1 LGLREDQP
9 PATTVALTYTSWS
22 YHQVDEVFSMTKTT
36 ETSTPD
42 SKTAD
47 LNKLAQNFSKII
59 EQSQR
64 VLQEYL
70 KRQERNDQIPLLDPA
85 IIGKSFQELF
95 EKLLK
100 DPDKL
105 IQAQV
110 EFWKNALDLWQA
122 ASKRMLGRETQP
134 VITPSPGDKRFKD
147 EQWAEN
153 AVFDFIKQSY
163 LLAAESLQKLVRN
176 VEGLDDKTARKVQ
189 FYTRQFVDAMA
200 PTNFVHTNPT
210 VLKATLDS
218 GGDNLVK
225 GLQNMLEDLERGR
238 GQLQIKMTDLK
249 AFKPGENIAVTPGKV
264 IFQNE
269 LLQLIQ
275 YDPSTPTVHQRP
287 FLFVSPWI
295 NKFYIMDM
303 RPKNSMVKWMVDQGF
318 TVFMTSWVNP
328 DERLAHKK
336 FEDYMLS
343 IVEAMDAIEQATGE
357 REINTAGYCL
367 GGTILLST
375 LAYLAAKKDKRVK
388 SAICFA
394 CMTDFSEPGELE
406 VFIDEE
412 LIALLEKQMGERGY
426 LDGSQMA
433 GVFSMLRAN
442 DLIWYFVVNN
452 YLMGNDPYPFD
463 LLYWN
468 SDSTRMPRDMHSFY
482 VRNMYQKNLLREPGG
497 ITLADVPIDLRKIK
511 TPVCFLSAYED
522 HIAPWTSTYA
532 GTQLV
537 GGPVKFVLS
546 GSGHIA
552 GVINPASSDKYG
564 FWLNP
569 NTPPNPDDWF
579 KDAVQQEGSW
589 WPDWLAWL
597 QPNAGPHVPA
607 RTPGDGKLKPIEDA
621 PGSYVKMRYDDR

>member
-1 LGLREDQP
+1 
-9 PATTVALTYTSWS
+9 V
-22 YHQVDEVFSMTKTT
+22 
-36 ETSTPD
+36 
-42 SKTAD
+42 
-47 LNKLAQNFSKII
+47 
-59 EQSQR
+59 
-64 VLQEYL
+64 
-70 KRQERNDQIPLLDPA
+70 
-85 IIGKSFQELF
+85 
-95 EKLLK
+95 
-100 DPDKL
+100 
-105 IQAQV
+105 
-110 EFWKNALDLWQA
+110 
-122 ASKRMLGRETQP
+122 
-134 VITPSPGDKRFKD
+134 
-147 EQWAEN
+147 
-153 AVFDFIKQSY
+153 VFDFIKQSY
-163 LLAAESLQKLVRN
+163 LLAADNLQGLVQS

-200 PTNFVHTNPT
+200 PTNFVLTNPT
-210 VLKATLDS
+210 VLQTTLDS

-225 GLQNMLEDLERGR
+225 GLQNMLADLERGR
-238 GQLQIKMTDLK
+238 GQLQITMTDLN

-264 IFQNE
+264 IYQSE

-275 YDPSTPTVHQRP
+275 YNPSTPTVCQRP

-328 DERLAHKK
+328 DEQLAHKT
-336 FEDYMLS
+336 FDDYMLS
-343 IVEAMDAIEQATGE
+343 CVEAMDAIEQATGE
-357 REINTAGYCL
+357 REINAAGYCL
-367 GGTILLST
+367 GGTLLLST
-375 LAYLAAKKDKRVK
+375 LAYLAAKQDQRVK

-412 LIALLEKQMGERGY
+412 LITLLEKQMGERGY

-497 ITLADVPIDLRKIK
+497 ITLAGVPIDLRKIK

-522 HIAPWTSTYA
+522 HIAPWKSTYA

-564 FWLNP
+564 YWLNP
-569 NTPPNPDDWF
+569 NNPPNPDDWF
-579 KDAVQQEGSW
+579 QDAIKQEGSW
-589 WPDWLAWL
+589 WPNWLEWL
-597 QPNAGPHVPA
+597 QPNAGPQVPA
-607 RTPGDGKLKPIEDA
+607 RTPGDGKLKPVEDA
-621 PGSYVKMRYDDR
+621 PGSYVKMRYDK

>member
-1 LGLREDQP
+1 MTQP
-9 PATTVALTYTSWS
+9 TPAPDAQTT
-22 YHQVDEVFSMTKTT
+22 
-36 ETSTPD
+36 
-42 SKTAD
+42 D

-70 KRQERNDQIPLLDPA
+70 KRQERNDQIPLIDPT
-85 IIGKSFQELF
+85 IIGKSFQEFFDQLLKNP
-95 EKLLK
+95 EKL
-100 DPDKL
+100 
-105 IQAQV
+105 IEAQV
-110 EFWKNALDLWQA
+110 NFWKNTLDLWQS
-122 ASKRMLGRETQP
+122 ASKRMLGHKVQP
-134 VITPSPGDKRFKD
+134 IITPPPGDKRFAD
-147 EQWAEN
+147 AQWAEN

-163 LLAAESLQKLVRN
+163 LLAADSVQGLARK
-176 VEGLDDKTARKVQ
+176 VEGLDDKTARRVQ

-218 GGDNLVK
+218 SGDNLVK
-225 GLQNMLEDLERGR
+225 GLQNLLGDLERGR

-275 YDPSTPTVHQRP
+275 YDPSTPTVYQRP

-295 NKFYIMDM
+295 NKYYIMDM

-318 TVFMTSWVNP
+318 TVFMTSWINP

-343 IVEAMDAIEQATGE
+343 IVAGMDAIEQATGE
-357 REINTAGYCL
+357 REINAAGYCL
-367 GGTILLST
+367 GGTILLIT
-375 LAYLAAKKDKRVK
+375 MAYLAAQKDQRVQ

-412 LIALLEKQMGERGY
+412 LITLLEKQMGERGY

-452 YLMGNDPYPFD
+452 YLLGKDPYPFD

-482 VRNMYQKNLLREPGG
+482 VRNMYQKNLLRESGG
-497 ITLADVPIDLRKIK
+497 ITLAGVPIDLGKIK
-511 TPVCFLSAYED
+511 APICFLSAYED
-522 HIAPWTSTYA
+522 HIAPWKSTYA

-564 FWLNP
+564 FWLNSKV
-569 NTPPNPDDWF
+569 PPNPDDWF

-589 WPDWLAWL
+589 WPDWLTWL
-597 QPNAGPHVPA
+597 QPYAGPQVPA
-607 RTPGDGKLKPIEDA
+607 RIPGDGQLEPIEDA
-621 PGSYVKMRYDDR
+621 PGSYVKMRYDQ

>member
-1 LGLREDQP
+1 MTQP
-9 PATTVALTYTSWS
+9 TPAPDAQTT
-22 YHQVDEVFSMTKTT
+22 
-36 ETSTPD
+36 
-42 SKTAD
+42 D

-70 KRQERNDQIPLLDPA
+70 KRQERNDQIPLIDPT
-85 IIGKSFQELF
+85 IIGKSFQEFFDQLLKNP
-95 EKLLK
+95 EKL
-100 DPDKL
+100 
-105 IQAQV
+105 IEAQV
-110 EFWKNALDLWQA
+110 NFWKNTLDLWQS
-122 ASKRMLGRETQP
+122 ASKRMLGHKVQP
-134 VITPSPGDKRFKD
+134 IITPPPGDKRFAD
-147 EQWAEN
+147 AQWAEN

-163 LLAAESLQKLVRN
+163 LLAADSVQGLARK
-176 VEGLDDKTARKVQ
+176 VEGLDDKTARRVQ

-218 GGDNLVK
+218 SGDNLVK
-225 GLQNMLEDLERGR
+225 GLQNLLGDLERGR

-275 YDPSTPTVHQRP
+275 YDPSTPTVYQRP

-295 NKFYIMDM
+295 NKYYIMDM

-318 TVFMTSWVNP
+318 TVFMTSWINP

-343 IVEAMDAIEQATGE
+343 IVAGMDAIEQATGE
-357 REINTAGYCL
+357 REINAAGYCL
-367 GGTILLST
+367 GGTILLIT
-375 LAYLAAKKDKRVK
+375 MAYLAAQKDQRVQ

-412 LIALLEKQMGERGY
+412 LITLLEKQMGERGY

-452 YLMGNDPYPFD
+452 YLLGKDPYPFD

-482 VRNMYQKNLLREPGG
+482 VRNMYQKNLLRESGG
-497 ITLADVPIDLRKIK
+497 ITLAGVPIDLGKIK
-511 TPVCFLSAYED
+511 APICFLSAYED
-522 HIAPWTSTYA
+522 HIAPWKSTYA

-564 FWLNP
+564 FWLNSKV
-569 NTPPNPDDWF
+569 PPNPDDWF

-589 WPDWLAWL
+589 WPDWLTWL
-597 QPNAGPHVPA
+597 QPYAGPQVPA
-607 RTPGDGKLKPIEDA
+607 RIPGDGQLEPIEDA
-621 PGSYVKMRYDDR
+621 PGSYVKMRYD

>member
-1 LGLREDQP
+1 MTQP
-9 PATTVALTYTSWS
+9 TPAPDAQTT
-22 YHQVDEVFSMTKTT
+22 DF
-36 ETSTPD
+36 
-42 SKTAD
+42 
-47 LNKLAQNFSKII
+47 NKLAQNFSKII

-70 KRQERNDQIPLLDPA
+70 KRQERNDQIPLIDPT
-85 IIGKSFQELF
+85 IIGKSFQEFFNQLLKNP
-95 EKLLK
+95 EKL
-100 DPDKL
+100 
-105 IQAQV
+105 IETEV
-110 EFWKNALDLWQA
+110 NFWKNTLDLWQS
-122 ASKRMLGRETQP
+122 ASKRMLGHKVQP
-134 VITPSPGDKRFKD
+134 IITPPPGDKRFAD
-147 EQWAEN
+147 AQWAEN

-163 LLAAESLQKLVRN
+163 LLAADSVQGLARK
-176 VEGLDDKTARKVQ
+176 VEGLDDKTARRVQ

-218 GGDNLVK
+218 SGDNLVK
-225 GLQNMLEDLERGR
+225 GLQNLLGDLERGR

-275 YDPSTPTVHQRP
+275 YDPSTPTVYQRP

-295 NKFYIMDM
+295 NKYYIMDM

-318 TVFMTSWVNP
+318 TVFMTSWINP

-343 IVEAMDAIEQATGE
+343 IVAGMDAIEQATGE
-357 REINTAGYCL
+357 REINAAGYCL
-367 GGTILLST
+367 GGTILLIT
-375 LAYLAAKKDKRVK
+375 MAYLAAQKDQRVQ

-412 LIALLEKQMGERGY
+412 LITLLEKQMGERGY

-452 YLMGNDPYPFD
+452 YLLGKDPYPFD

-482 VRNMYQKNLLREPGG
+482 VRNMYQKNLLRESGG
-497 ITLADVPIDLRKIK
+497 ITLAGVPIDLGKIK
-511 TPVCFLSAYED
+511 APICFLSAYED
-522 HIAPWTSTYA
+522 HIAPWKSTYA

-564 FWLNP
+564 FWLNSKV
-569 NTPPNPDDWF
+569 PPNPDDWF

-589 WPDWLAWL
+589 WPDWLTWL
-597 QPNAGPHVPA
+597 QPYAGPQVPA
-607 RTPGDGKLKPIEDA
+607 RIPGDGQLEPIEEA
-621 PGSYVKMRYDDR
+621 PGSYVKMRYD

>member
-1 LGLREDQP
+1 MTQP
-9 PATTVALTYTSWS
+9 TPAPDAQTT
-22 YHQVDEVFSMTKTT
+22 
-36 ETSTPD
+36 
-42 SKTAD
+42 D

-70 KRQERNDQIPLLDPA
+70 KRQERNDQIPLIDPT
-85 IIGKSFQELF
+85 IIGKSFQEFFDQLLKNP
-95 EKLLK
+95 EKL
-100 DPDKL
+100 
-105 IQAQV
+105 IEAQV
-110 EFWKNALDLWQA
+110 NFWKNTLDLWQS
-122 ASKRMLGRETQP
+122 ASKRMLGHKVQP
-134 VITPSPGDKRFKD
+134 IITPPPGDKRFAD
-147 EQWAEN
+147 AQWAEN

-163 LLAAESLQKLVRN
+163 LLAADSVQGLARK
-176 VEGLDDKTARKVQ
+176 VEGLDDKTARRVQ

-218 GGDNLVK
+218 SGDNLVK
-225 GLQNMLEDLERGR
+225 GLQNLLGDLERGR

-275 YDPSTPTVHQRP
+275 YDPSTPTVYQRP

-295 NKFYIMDM
+295 NKYYIMDM

-318 TVFMTSWVNP
+318 TVFMTSWINP

-343 IVEAMDAIEQATGE
+343 IVAGMDAIEQATGE
-357 REINTAGYCL
+357 REINAAGYCL
-367 GGTILLST
+367 GGTILLIT
-375 LAYLAAKKDKRVK
+375 MAYLAAQKDQRVQ

-412 LIALLEKQMGERGY
+412 LITLLEKQMGERGY

-452 YLMGNDPYPFD
+452 YLLGKDPYPFD

-497 ITLADVPIDLRKIK
+497 ITLAGVPIDLGKIK
-511 TPVCFLSAYED
+511 APICFLSAYED
-522 HIAPWTSTYA
+522 HIAPWKSTYA

-564 FWLNP
+564 FWLNSKV
-569 NTPPNPDDWF
+569 PPNPDDWF

-589 WPDWLAWL
+589 WPDWLIWL
-597 QPNAGPHVPA
+597 QPYAGPQVPA
-607 RTPGDGKLKPIEDA
+607 RIPGDGQLEPIEDA
-621 PGSYVKMRYDDR
+621 PGSYVKMRYDQ

>member
-1 LGLREDQP
+1 
-9 PATTVALTYTSWS
+9 
-22 YHQVDEVFSMTKTT
+22 MT
-36 ETSTPD
+36 ETAKAPTPD
-42 SKTAD
+42 AKAAAD

-70 KRQERNDQIPLLDPA
+70 KRHEQGDQLPLIDPA
-85 IIGKSFQELF
+85 IIGKSFQEF
-95 EKLLK
+95 FDKLLK
-100 DPDKL
+100 NPEKL
-105 IQAQV
+105 IEAQIG
-110 EFWKNALDLWQA
+110 FWKNYLDLWQS
-122 ASKRMLGRETQP
+122 ASQRMLGHETQP
-134 VITPSPGDKRFKD
+134 VIKPPPGDKRFAD

-163 LLAAESLQKLVRN
+163 LLAADSVQGLVRK
-176 VEGLDDKTARKVQ
+176 VEGMDDKTARKVQ

-218 GGDNLVK
+218 SGDNLVR
-225 GLQNMLEDLERGR
+225 GLQNLLEDLERGR

-249 AFKPGENIAVTPGKV
+249 AFTPGENIAVTPGKV
-264 IFQNE
+264 VFQNE
-269 LLQLIQ
+269 LMQLVQ
-275 YDPSTPTVHQRP
+275 YNPSTPTVYQKP

-318 TVFMTSWVNP
+318 TVFMTSWINP
-328 DERLAHKK
+328 DEQLAHKK

-343 IVEAMDAIEQATGE
+343 IVEGMDAIEQATGE
-357 REINTAGYCL
+357 REINAAGYCL
-367 GGTILLST
+367 GGTILLTT
-375 LAYLAAKKDKRVK
+375 LAYLAAKKDKRVQ

-412 LIALLEKQMGERGY
+412 LITLLEKQMGERGY

-452 YLMGNDPYPFD
+452 YLLGKDPYPFD

-497 ITLADVPIDLRKIK
+497 ITLAGVPIDLRKIK

-522 HIAPWTSTYA
+522 HIAPWKSTYA

-569 NTPPNPDDWF
+569 KTPPNPDDWF
-579 KDAVQQEGSW
+579 KEAVKQDGSW

-597 QPNAGPHVPA
+597 TPHAGPQVPA

-621 PGSYVKMRYDDR
+621 PGSYVKMRYDQ

>member
-1 LGLREDQP
+1 MTQP
-9 PATTVALTYTSWS
+9 TPAPDAQTT
-22 YHQVDEVFSMTKTT
+22 
-36 ETSTPD
+36 
-42 SKTAD
+42 D

-70 KRQERNDQIPLLDPA
+70 KRQERNDQIPLIDPT
-85 IIGKSFQELF
+85 IIGKSFQEFFDQLLKNP
-95 EKLLK
+95 EKL
-100 DPDKL
+100 
-105 IQAQV
+105 IEAQV
-110 EFWKNALDLWQA
+110 NFWKNTLDLWQS
-122 ASKRMLGRETQP
+122 ASKRMLGHKVQP
-134 VITPSPGDKRFKD
+134 VITPPPGDKRFAD
-147 EQWAEN
+147 AQWAEN

-163 LLAAESLQKLVRN
+163 LLAADSVQGLARK
-176 VEGLDDKTARKVQ
+176 VEGLDDKTARRVQ

-218 GGDNLVK
+218 SGDNLVK
-225 GLQNMLEDLERGR
+225 GLQNLLGDLERGR

-275 YDPSTPTVHQRP
+275 YDPSTPTVYQRP

-295 NKFYIMDM
+295 NKYYIMDM

-318 TVFMTSWVNP
+318 TVFMTSWINP

-343 IVEAMDAIEQATGE
+343 IVAGMDAIEQATGE
-357 REINTAGYCL
+357 REINAAGYCL
-367 GGTILLST
+367 GGTILLIT
-375 LAYLAAKKDKRVK
+375 MAYLAAQKDQRVQ

-412 LIALLEKQMGERGY
+412 LITLLEKQMGERGY

-452 YLMGNDPYPFD
+452 YLLGKDPYPFD

-497 ITLADVPIDLRKIK
+497 ITLAGVPIDLGKIK
-511 TPVCFLSAYED
+511 APICFLSAYED
-522 HIAPWTSTYA
+522 HIAPWKSTYA

-564 FWLNP
+564 FWLNSKV
-569 NTPPNPDDWF
+569 PPNPDDWF

-589 WPDWLAWL
+589 WPDWLTWL
-597 QPNAGPHVPA
+597 QPYAGPQVPA
-607 RTPGDGKLKPIEDA
+607 RIPGDGQLEPIEEA
-621 PGSYVKMRYDDR
+621 PGSYVKMRYD

>member
-1 LGLREDQP
+1 MAQSTPKSTPE
-9 PATTVALTYTSWS
+9 TT
-22 YHQVDEVFSMTKTT
+22 K
-36 ETSTPD
+36 STPD
-42 SKTAD
+42 AKAAD

-70 KRQERNDQIPLLDPA
+70 KRQERGDQLPLLDPA
-85 IIGKSFQELF
+85 IVGKSFQEF
-95 EKLLK
+95 FDKLLK
-100 DPDKL
+100 NPEKL
-105 IQAQV
+105 IEAQV
-110 EFWKNALDLWQA
+110 NFWKNYLDLWQ
-122 ASKRMLGRETQP
+122 STSQRLLGQETQP
-134 VITPSPGDKRFKD
+134 VIKPPPGDKRFAD

-163 LLAAESLQKLVRN
+163 LLAADSVQGLARQ
-176 VEGLDDKTARKVQ
+176 VEGLDDKTARRVQ

-210 VLKATLDS
+210 VLKTTLDTS
-218 GGDNLVK
+218 GDNLVK
-225 GLQNMLEDLERGR
+225 GLQNLLEDLERGR

-269 LLQLIQ
+269 LMQLIQ

-295 NKFYIMDM
+295 NKYYIMDM

-336 FEDYMLS
+336 FDDYMLS
-343 IVEAMDAIEQATGE
+343 IVEGMNAIEQATGE
-357 REINTAGYCL
+357 REINAAGYCL
-367 GGTILLST
+367 GGTILLTT
-375 LAYLAAKKDKRVK
+375 LAYLAAKGDQRVQ

-412 LIALLEKQMGERGY
+412 LITLLEKQMGERGY

-433 GVFSMLRAN
+433 GVFSMMRAN
-442 DLIWYFVVNN
+442 DLIWNFVVNN
-452 YLMGNDPYPFD
+452 YLLGKDPYPFD

-497 ITLADVPIDLRKIK
+497 ITLAGVPIDLRQIK
-511 TPVCFLSAYED
+511 TPVCFLSAFED

-569 NTPPNPDDWF
+569 NTPPKPDDWF
-579 KDAVQQEGSW
+579 KDAVKQDGSW

-597 QPNAGPHVPA
+597 QPHAGPQVPA
-607 RTPGDGKLKPIEDA
+607 RAPGDGKLKPSEDA
-621 PGSYVKMRYDDR
+621 PGSYVKMRYDR

>member
-1 LGLREDQP
+1 
-9 PATTVALTYTSWS
+9 
-22 YHQVDEVFSMTKTT
+22 MT
-36 ETSTPD
+36 ETTKASAPD
-42 SKTAD
+42 AKTAAD

-70 KRQERNDQIPLLDPA
+70 KRQERNDQVPLIDPA
-85 IIGKSFQELF
+85 IVGKSFQEFFDNLLKNP
-95 EKLLK
+95 EKL
-100 DPDKL
+100 
-105 IQAQV
+105 IEAQIG
-110 EFWKNALDLWQA
+110 FWKNTLDLWQS
-122 ASKRMLGRETQP
+122 ASKRMLGHETEP
-134 VITPSPGDKRFKD
+134 VIKPPPGDKRFAD
-147 EQWAEN
+147 QQWAEN

-163 LLAAESLQKLVRN
+163 LLAADSVQGLVHQ

-210 VLKATLDS
+210 VLAATLDS

-225 GLQNMLEDLERGR
+225 GLQNLLADLERGR
-238 GQLQIKMTDLK
+238 GQLQIKMTDLE

-264 IFQNE
+264 VFQNE

-275 YDPSTPTVHQRP
+275 YAPSTPTVHQRP

-318 TVFMTSWVNP
+318 TVFMTSWINP

-336 FEDYMLS
+336 FEDYMLA
-343 IVEAMDAIEQATGE
+343 IVEGMNAIEQATGE
-357 REINTAGYCL
+357 REINAAGYCL
-367 GGTILLST
+367 GGTILLAT
-375 LAYLAAKKDKRVK
+375 LAYLAAKKDKRVQ

-412 LIALLEKQMGERGY
+412 LITLLEKQMGERGY

-433 GVFSMLRAN
+433 GVFSMMRAN

-452 YLMGNDPYPFD
+452 YLLGKDPYPFD

-482 VRNMYQKNLLREPGG
+482 IRNMYQKNLLREPGG
-497 ITLADVPIDLRKIK
+497 ITLAGVPIDLRKIK
-511 TPVCFLSAYED
+511 APVCFLSAYED
-522 HIAPWTSTYA
+522 HIAPWKSTYA

-537 GGPVKFVLS
+537 GGSVKFVLS

-569 NTPPNPDDWF
+569 KTPPNPDDWF
-579 KDAVQQEGSW
+579 KGAVKQEGSW

-597 QPNAGPHVPA
+597 QPHAGPQVPA
-607 RTPGDGKLKPIEDA
+607 RTPGDGKLQPIEDA
-621 PGSYVKMRYDDR
+621 PGSYVKMRYDQ

>member
-1 LGLREDQP
+1 
-9 PATTVALTYTSWS
+9 
-22 YHQVDEVFSMTKTT
+22 MTKSTAS
-36 ETSTPD
+36 STPNRNP
-42 SKTAD
+42 AD
-47 LNKLAQNFSKII
+47 PNRLAQNLSKII

-64 VLQEYL
+64 ILQEYL
-70 KRQERNDQIPLLDPA
+70 RQQERGDQISFIDPN

-95 EKLLK
+95 QRLLK

-105 IQAQV
+105 IAAQV
-110 EFWKNALDLWQA
+110 EFWKNTLDLWQA
-122 ASKRMLGRETQP
+122 ASERMAGRKAQA
-134 VITPSPGDKRFKD
+134 VIEPSPTDKRFKD

-153 AVFDFIKQSY
+153 VVFDYIKQSY
-163 LLAAESLQKLVRN
+163 LLAADSLQGLVQS

-200 PTNFVHTNPT
+200 PTNFVLTNPT
-210 VLKATLDS
+210 VLQATLDS
-218 GGDNLVK
+218 GGENLVK
-225 GLQNMLEDLERGR
+225 GLQNLLADLERGR
-238 GQLQIKMTDLK
+238 GQLQIRMTDLN
-249 AFKPGENIAVTPGKV
+249 AFKPGENVAVTPGKV

-269 LLQLIQ
+269 LMQLLQ
-275 YDPSTPTVHQRP
+275 YNPSTPTVCQRP

-295 NKFYIMDM
+295 NKYYIMDM

-318 TVFMTSWVNP
+318 TVFMTSWINP
-328 DERLAHKK
+328 DERLAHKT
-336 FEDYMLS
+336 FDDYLLS
-343 IVEAMDAIEQATGE
+343 CVEAMDAIEQATGE
-357 REINTAGYCL
+357 REINAAGYCL
-367 GGTILLST
+367 GGTLLLST
-375 LAYLAAKKDKRVK
+375 LAWLAAKNDQRVK

-426 LDGSQMA
+426 LAGSQMA
-433 GVFSMLRAN
+433 GVFSLLRAN

-452 YLMGNDPYPFD
+452 YLLGNDPYPFD

-497 ITLADVPIDLRKIK
+497 ITLAGAPVDLRQIK
-511 TPVCFLSAYED
+511 NPVCFLSAYED

-564 FWLNP
+564 YWLNP
-569 NTPPNPDDWF
+569 NNPPNPDDWF
-579 KDAVQQEGSW
+579 KDAVKREGSW
-589 WPDWLAWL
+589 WPDWLDWL
-597 QPNAGPHVPA
+597 QPFVGPQVPA
-607 RTPGDGKLKPIEDA
+607 RQPGDGKLKLIEDA
-621 PGSYVKMRYDDR
+621 PGSYVKMRYDP

>member
-1 LGLREDQP
+1 MAKPTAPSAPEI
-9 PATTVALTYTSWS
+9 
-22 YHQVDEVFSMTKTT
+22 
-36 ETSTPD
+36 
-42 SKTAD
+42 KTAD
-47 LNKLAQNFSKII
+47 LNKLAQNLSKII

-70 KRQERNDQIPLLDPA
+70 KRKERGDQLTLIDPA
-85 IIGKSFQELF
+85 IIGKSFQDLF
-95 EKLLK
+95 QNLLK

-110 EFWKNALDLWQA
+110 EFWKNYLDLWQT
-122 ASKRMLGRETQP
+122 ASKRVLGHETQP
-134 VITPSPGDKRFKD
+134 VIQPLPGDKRFKD

-153 AVFDFIKQSY
+153 VVFDFIKQSY
-163 LLAAESLQKLVRN
+163 LLAADSLQGLVQN
-176 VEGLDDKTARKVQ
+176 AEGLDDKTARKVQ
-189 FYTRQFVDAMA
+189 FYTRQFIDAMA
-200 PTNFVHTNPT
+200 PTNFVLTNPT

-218 GGDNLVK
+218 GGENLLK

-249 AFKPGENIAVTPGKV
+249 AFVPGENIAVTPGKV
-264 IFQNE
+264 IYQNE
-269 LLQLIQ
+269 LMQLVQ
-275 YDPSTPTVHQRP
+275 YNPTTPTVHQRP

-318 TVFMTSWVNP
+318 TVFMTSWINP

-336 FEDYMLS
+336 FDDYMLS
-343 IVEAMDAIEQATGE
+343 LVEAMDAIEQATGE

-367 GGTILLST
+367 GGTILLTT
-375 LAYLAAKKDKRVK
+375 LAYLAAKGDYRAQ

-412 LIALLEKQMGERGY
+412 LITLLEKQMGERGY

-442 DLIWYFVVNN
+442 DLIWFFVVNN
-452 YLMGNDPYPFD
+452 YLLGQDPYPFD

-482 VRNMYQKNLLREPGG
+482 VRNMYQRNLLRVPGG
-497 ITLADVPIDLRKIK
+497 ITLADVPIDLGKIK
-511 TPVCFLSAYED
+511 TPVYFLSASED

-537 GGPVKFVLS
+537 GGPVRFVLS

-564 FWLNP
+564 YWTNP
-569 NTPPNPDDWF
+569 KTPPNPDDWL
-579 KDAVQQEGSW
+579 KDAVKQEGSW
-589 WPDWLAWL
+589 WPDWLDWL
-597 QPNAGPHVPA
+597 KPNAGPQVPA
-607 RTPGDGKLKPIEDA
+607 RKPGGGKLKPIEDA
-621 PGSYVKMRYDDR
+621 PGSYVKMRYDQ

>member
-1 LGLREDQP
+1 MAE
-9 PATTVALTYTSWS
+9 TN
-22 YHQVDEVFSMTKTT
+22 KTP
-36 ETSTPD
+36 TPD
-42 SKTAD
+42 AKTAD
-47 LNKLAQNFSKII
+47 LNKLTLNFSKII

-64 VLQEYL
+64 VLQEHL
-70 KRQERNDQIPLLDPA
+70 KRQERGDPVSLIDPA

-110 EFWKNALDLWQA
+110 EFWKNTLDLWQS
-122 ASKRMLGRETQP
+122 ASKRMLGHETQP
-134 VITPSPGDKRFKD
+134 IITPPPGDKRFKD
-147 EQWAEN
+147 EQWADN

-163 LLAAESLQKLVRN
+163 LLAADSVQGLVN
-176 VEGLDDKTARKVQ
+176 KVEGLDDKTARKVQ

-238 GQLQIKMTDLK
+238 GQLQIRMTDLK

-269 LLQLIQ
+269 LMQLIQ
-275 YDPSTPTVHQRP
+275 YNPSTPTVYQKP

-318 TVFMTSWVNP
+318 TVFMTSWINP
-328 DERLAHKK
+328 DEQLAHKK

-357 REINTAGYCL
+357 REINAAGYCL
-367 GGTILLST
+367 GGTILLT
-375 LAYLAAKKDKRVK
+375 ALAYLAAKKDQRVQ

-412 LIALLEKQMGERGY
+412 LITLLEKQMGERGY

-452 YLMGNDPYPFD
+452 YLLGKDPFPFD

-497 ITLADVPIDLRKIK
+497 LTLAGVPIDLRKIK

-522 HIAPWTSTYA
+522 HIAPWKSTYA

-569 NTPPNPDDWF
+569 ETPPNPDNWF
-579 KDAVQQEGSW
+579 NSAVKQEGSW

-597 QPNAGPHVPA
+597 QPHAGPQVPA

-621 PGSYVKMRYDDR
+621 PGSYVKMRYDQ

>member
-1 LGLREDQP
+1 
-9 PATTVALTYTSWS
+9 
-22 YHQVDEVFSMTKTT
+22 MTEANKAPLPDAKTA
-36 ETSTPD
+36 
-42 SKTAD
+42 AD

-70 KRQERNDQIPLLDPA
+70 KRQERGDSMSLIDPA

-100 DPDKL
+100 DPNKL

-110 EFWKNALDLWQA
+110 EFWKNYLDLWQS
-122 ASKRMLGRETQP
+122 ASKRMLGQETQP
-134 VITPSPGDKRFKD
+134 VIQPPPGDKRFKD
-147 EQWAEN
+147 EQWADN

-163 LLAAESLQKLVRN
+163 LLAADSVQGLVRK
-176 VEGLDDKTARKVQ
+176 VDGLDDKTARKVQ

-225 GLQNMLEDLERGR
+225 GLQNLLEDLERGH

-249 AFKPGENIAVTPGKV
+249 AFTPGENIAVTPGKV

-269 LLQLIQ
+269 LMQLIQ
-275 YDPSTPTVHQRP
+275 YNPSTPTVYQKP

-318 TVFMTSWVNP
+318 TVFMTSWINP
-328 DERLAHKK
+328 DEQLAHKK

-343 IVEAMDAIEQATGE
+343 IVEGMDAIEQATGE
-357 REINTAGYCL
+357 REINAAGYCL
-367 GGTILLST
+367 GGTILLTT
-375 LAYLAAKKDKRVK
+375 LAYLAAKKDKRVQ

-412 LIALLEKQMGERGY
+412 LITLLEKQMGERGY

-452 YLMGNDPYPFD
+452 YLLGKDPYPFD

-497 ITLADVPIDLRKIK
+497 LTLAGVPIDLRKIK

-522 HIAPWTSTYA
+522 HIAPWKSTYA

-569 NTPPNPDDWF
+569 ETPPNPDDWF
-579 KDAVQQEGSW
+579 NSAVKQEGSW

-597 QPNAGPHVPA
+597 QPHAGPQVPA
-607 RTPGDGKLKPIEDA
+607 RAPGDGKLKPIEDA
-621 PGSYVKMRYDDR
+621 PGSYVKMRYDQ

>member
-1 LGLREDQP
+1 MTQP
-9 PATTVALTYTSWS
+9 TPAPDAQTT
-22 YHQVDEVFSMTKTT
+22 
-36 ETSTPD
+36 
-42 SKTAD
+42 D

-70 KRQERNDQIPLLDPA
+70 KRQERNDQIPLIDPT
-85 IIGKSFQELF
+85 IIGKSFQEFFDQLLKNP
-95 EKLLK
+95 EKL
-100 DPDKL
+100 
-105 IQAQV
+105 IEAQV
-110 EFWKNALDLWQA
+110 NFWKNTLDLWQS
-122 ASKRMLGRETQP
+122 ASKRMLGHKVQP
-134 VITPSPGDKRFKD
+134 IITPPPGDKRFAD
-147 EQWAEN
+147 AQWAEN

-163 LLAAESLQKLVRN
+163 LLAADSVQGLAHK
-176 VEGLDDKTARKVQ
+176 VEGLDDKTARRVQ

-218 GGDNLVK
+218 SGDNLVK
-225 GLQNMLEDLERGR
+225 GLQNLLGDLERGR

-275 YDPSTPTVHQRP
+275 YDPSTPTVYQRP

-295 NKFYIMDM
+295 NKYYIMDM

-318 TVFMTSWVNP
+318 TVFMTSWINP

-343 IVEAMDAIEQATGE
+343 IVAGMDAIEQATGE
-357 REINTAGYCL
+357 REINAAGYCL
-367 GGTILLST
+367 GGTILLIT
-375 LAYLAAKKDKRVK
+375 MAYLAAQKDQRVQ

-412 LIALLEKQMGERGY
+412 LITLLEKQMGERGY

-452 YLMGNDPYPFD
+452 YLLGKDPYPFD

-482 VRNMYQKNLLREPGG
+482 VRNMYQKNLLRESGG
-497 ITLADVPIDLRKIK
+497 ITLAGVPIDLGKIK
-511 TPVCFLSAYED
+511 APICFLSAYED
-522 HIAPWTSTYA
+522 HIAPWKSTYA

-564 FWLNP
+564 FWLNSKV
-569 NTPPNPDDWF
+569 PPNPDDWF

-589 WPDWLAWL
+589 WPDWLTWL
-597 QPNAGPHVPA
+597 QPYAGPQVPA
-607 RTPGDGKLKPIEDA
+607 RIPGDGQLEPIEDA
-621 PGSYVKMRYDDR
+621 PGSYVKMRYDQ

>member
-1 LGLREDQP
+1 
-9 PATTVALTYTSWS
+9 
-22 YHQVDEVFSMTKTT
+22 MT
-36 ETSTPD
+36 ETAKAPTPD
-42 SKTAD
+42 AKAAAD

-70 KRQERNDQIPLLDPA
+70 KRHEQGDQLPLIDPA
-85 IIGKSFQELF
+85 IIGKSFQEF
-95 EKLLK
+95 FDKLLK
-100 DPDKL
+100 NPEKL
-105 IQAQV
+105 IEAQIG
-110 EFWKNALDLWQA
+110 FWKNYLDLWQS
-122 ASKRMLGRETQP
+122 ASQRMLGHETQP
-134 VITPSPGDKRFKD
+134 VIKPPPGDKRFAD

-163 LLAAESLQKLVRN
+163 LLAADSVQGLVRK
-176 VEGLDDKTARKVQ
+176 VEGMDDKTARKVQ

-218 GGDNLVK
+218 SGDNLVK

-249 AFKPGENIAVTPGKV
+249 AFTPGENIAVTPGKV
-264 IFQNE
+264 VFQNE
-269 LLQLIQ
+269 LMQLVQ
-275 YDPSTPTVHQRP
+275 YNPSTPTVYQKP

-318 TVFMTSWVNP
+318 TVFMTSWINP
-328 DERLAHKK
+328 DEQLAHKK

-343 IVEAMDAIEQATGE
+343 IVEGMDAIEQATGE
-357 REINTAGYCL
+357 REINAAGYCL
-367 GGTILLST
+367 GGTILLTT
-375 LAYLAAKKDKRVK
+375 LAYLAAKKDKRVQ

-412 LIALLEKQMGERGY
+412 LITLLEKQMGERGY

-452 YLMGNDPYPFD
+452 YLLGKDPYPFD

-497 ITLADVPIDLRKIK
+497 ITLAGVPIDLRKIK

-522 HIAPWTSTYA
+522 HIAPWKSTYA

-569 NTPPNPDDWF
+569 KTPPNPDDWF
-579 KDAVQQEGSW
+579 KEAVKQDGSW

-597 QPNAGPHVPA
+597 TPHAGPQVPA

-621 PGSYVKMRYDDR
+621 PGSYVKMRYDQ

>member
-1 LGLREDQP
+1 
-9 PATTVALTYTSWS
+9 
-22 YHQVDEVFSMTKTT
+22 MTKTT

-163 LLAAESLQKLVRN
+163 LLAAESVQKLVRN

>member
-1 LGLREDQP
+1 MTQP
-9 PATTVALTYTSWS
+9 TPAPDAQTT
-22 YHQVDEVFSMTKTT
+22 
-36 ETSTPD
+36 
-42 SKTAD
+42 D

-70 KRQERNDQIPLLDPA
+70 KRQERNDQIPLIDPT
-85 IIGKSFQELF
+85 IIGKSFQEFFDQLLKNP
-95 EKLLK
+95 EKL
-100 DPDKL
+100 
-105 IQAQV
+105 IEAQV
-110 EFWKNALDLWQA
+110 NFWKNTLDLWQS
-122 ASKRMLGRETQP
+122 ASKRMLGHKVQP
-134 VITPSPGDKRFKD
+134 VITPPPGDKRFAD
-147 EQWAEN
+147 AQWAEN

-163 LLAAESLQKLVRN
+163 LLAADSVQGLAHK
-176 VEGLDDKTARKVQ
+176 VEGLDDKTARRVQ

-218 GGDNLVK
+218 SGDNLVK
-225 GLQNMLEDLERGR
+225 GLQNLLGDLERGR

-275 YDPSTPTVHQRP
+275 YDPSTPTVYQRP

-295 NKFYIMDM
+295 NKYYIMDM

-318 TVFMTSWVNP
+318 TVFMTSWINP

-343 IVEAMDAIEQATGE
+343 IVAGMDAIEQATGE
-357 REINTAGYCL
+357 REINAAGYCL
-367 GGTILLST
+367 GGTILLIT
-375 LAYLAAKKDKRVK
+375 MAYLAAQKDQRVQ

-412 LIALLEKQMGERGY
+412 LITLLEKQMGERGY

-452 YLMGNDPYPFD
+452 YLLGKDPYPFD

-497 ITLADVPIDLRKIK
+497 ITLAGVPIDLGKIK
-511 TPVCFLSAYED
+511 APICFLSAYED
-522 HIAPWTSTYA
+522 HIAPWKSTYA

-564 FWLNP
+564 FWLNSKV
-569 NTPPNPDDWF
+569 PPSPDDWF

-589 WPDWLAWL
+589 WPDWLTWL
-597 QPNAGPHVPA
+597 QPYAGPQVPA
-607 RTPGDGKLKPIEDA
+607 RIPGDGQLEPIEDA
-621 PGSYVKMRYDDR
+621 PGSYVKMRYDQ

>member
-1 LGLREDQP
+1 MTQP
-9 PATTVALTYTSWS
+9 TTTP
-22 YHQVDEVFSMTKTT
+22 
-36 ETSTPD
+36 TPD
-42 SKTAD
+42 AKTAD

-64 VLQEYL
+64 VLQEFL
-70 KRQERNDQIPLLDPA
+70 KRQERGDPISLVDPA
-85 IIGKSFQELF
+85 IIGKSFQELL

-122 ASKRMLGRETQP
+122 TSKRMLGHEARP
-134 VITPSPGDKRFKD
+134 VIEPPSGDKRFKD
-147 EQWAEN
+147 QQWAEN
-153 AVFDFIKQSY
+153 AVFDFIKQSD
-163 LLAAESLQKLVRN
+163 LLAADSLQGLVRN
-176 VEGLDDKTARKVQ
+176 VEGLDDKAARKVQ

-218 GGDNLVK
+218 GGDNLVR
-225 GLQNMLEDLERGR
+225 GLQNLLEDLERGR

-275 YDPSTPTVHQRP
+275 YEPSTPTVYRRP

-318 TVFMTSWVNP
+318 TVFMTSWINP

-336 FEDYMLS
+336 FDDYMLS
-343 IVEAMDAIEQATGE
+343 IVEGMDAIERATGE
-357 REINTAGYCL
+357 REINAAGYCL

-375 LAYLAAKKDKRVK
+375 LAYLAAKKDQRVK

-412 LIALLEKQMGERGY
+412 LIGLLEKQMGERGY

-452 YLMGNDPYPFD
+452 YLLGNDPYPFD

-497 ITLADVPIDLRKIK
+497 ITLAGVPIDLRKIEA
-511 TPVCFLSAYED
+511 PVCFLSAFED
-522 HIAPWTSTYA
+522 HIAPWKSTYA

-569 NTPPNPDDWF
+569 NTPPDPDDWF

-607 RTPGDGKLKPIEDA
+607 RSPGDGQLKPIEDA
-621 PGSYVKMRYDDR
+621 PGSYVKMRYDTR

>member
-1 LGLREDQP
+1 MSP
-9 PATTVALTYTSWS
+9 STAP
-22 YHQVDEVFSMTKTT
+22 
-36 ETSTPD
+36 STPD
-42 SKTAD
+42 LKTAD
-47 LNKLAQNFSKII
+47 PNKLAQNLSKII

-70 KRQERNDQIPLLDPA
+70 KRQERGDQISLIDPA

-95 EKLLK
+95 QQLLK

-105 IQAQV
+105 IKAQV
-110 EFWKNALDLWQA
+110 EFWKNYLDLWQA
-122 ASKRMLGRETQP
+122 ASQRLAGHETQP
-134 VITPSPGDKRFKD
+134 VIEPPPGDKRFKD
-147 EQWAEN
+147 QQWAEN
-153 AVFDFIKQSY
+153 VVFDFIKQSY
-163 LLAAESLQKLVRN
+163 LLSADSLQGLVQS

-200 PTNFVHTNPT
+200 PTNFVLTNPT
-210 VLKATLDS
+210 VLQATLDS

-225 GLQNMLEDLERGR
+225 GLQNVLTDLERGR
-238 GQLQIKMTDLK
+238 GQLQITMTDLN
-249 AFKPGENIAVTPGKV
+249 AFTPGENVAVTPGK
-264 IFQNE
+264 IIYQSE

-275 YDPSTPTVHQRP
+275 YNPSTPTVCQRP

-318 TVFMTSWVNP
+318 TVFMTSWINP
-328 DERLAHKK
+328 DERLAHKT
-336 FEDYMLS
+336 FDDYMLAC
-343 IVEAMDAIEQATGE
+343 VEAMDAIEQATGE
-357 REINTAGYCL
+357 REISAAGYCL
-367 GGTILLST
+367 GGTLLLST
-375 LAYLAAKKDKRVK
+375 LAWLAAKKDKRVK

-412 LIALLEKQMGERGY
+412 LITLLEKQMGERGY

-452 YLMGNDPYPFD
+452 YLLGNDPYPFD

-482 VRNMYQKNLLREPGG
+482 VRNMYQKNLLRQPGG
-497 ITLADVPIDLRKIK
+497 ITLAGVPIDLRKIK

-522 HIAPWTSTYA
+522 HIAPWKSTYA

-564 FWLNP
+564 YWLNP
-569 NTPPNPDDWF
+569 NNSPNPDDWF
-579 KDAVQQEGSW
+579 KGAVKQEGSW

-597 QPNAGPHVPA
+597 QPHTGPQVPA
-607 RTPGDGKLKPIEDA
+607 RTPGDGKLKPVEDA
-621 PGSYVKMRYDDR
+621 PGSYVKMRYDQ

>member
-1 LGLREDQP
+1 MTQP
-9 PATTVALTYTSWS
+9 TPAPDAQTT
-22 YHQVDEVFSMTKTT
+22 
-36 ETSTPD
+36 
-42 SKTAD
+42 D

-70 KRQERNDQIPLLDPA
+70 KRQERNDQIPLIDPT
-85 IIGKSFQELF
+85 IIGKSFQEFFDQLLKNP
-95 EKLLK
+95 EKL
-100 DPDKL
+100 
-105 IQAQV
+105 IEAQV
-110 EFWKNALDLWQA
+110 NFWKNTLDLWQS
-122 ASKRMLGRETQP
+122 ASKRMLGHKVQP
-134 VITPSPGDKRFKD
+134 VITPPPGDKRFAD
-147 EQWAEN
+147 AQWAEN

-163 LLAAESLQKLVRN
+163 LLAADSVQGLARK
-176 VEGLDDKTARKVQ
+176 VEGLDDKTARRVQ

-218 GGDNLVK
+218 SGDNLVK
-225 GLQNMLEDLERGR
+225 GLQNLLGDLERGR

-275 YDPSTPTVHQRP
+275 YDPSTPTVYQRP

-295 NKFYIMDM
+295 NKYYIMDM

-318 TVFMTSWVNP
+318 TVFMTSWINP

-343 IVEAMDAIEQATGE
+343 IVAGMDAIEQATGE
-357 REINTAGYCL
+357 REINAAGYCL
-367 GGTILLST
+367 GGTILLIT
-375 LAYLAAKKDKRVK
+375 MAYLAAQKDQRVQ

-412 LIALLEKQMGERGY
+412 LITLLEKQMGERGY

-452 YLMGNDPYPFD
+452 YLLGNDPYPFD

-497 ITLADVPIDLRKIK
+497 ITLAGVPIDLRKIEA
-511 TPVCFLSAYED
+511 PVCFLSAFED
-522 HIAPWTSTYA
+522 HIAPWKSTYA

-569 NTPPNPDDWF
+569 NTPPDPDDWF
-579 KDAVQQEGSW
+579 KDAAQQQGSW
-589 WPDWLAWL
+589 WPDWLDWL
-597 QPNAGPHVPA
+597 QPNAGPQVPA
-607 RTPGDGKLKPIEDA
+607 RSPGDGQLKPIEDA
-621 PGSYVKMRYDDR
+621 PGSYVKMRYDTR

>member
-1 LGLREDQP
+1 
-9 PATTVALTYTSWS
+9 
-22 YHQVDEVFSMTKTT
+22 MTKSTAS
-36 ETSTPD
+36 STPNRNP
-42 SKTAD
+42 AD
-47 LNKLAQNFSKII
+47 PNKLAQNLSKII

-64 VLQEYL
+64 ILQEYL
-70 KRQERNDQIPLLDPA
+70 RQQERGDQISFIDPN

-95 EKLLK
+95 QHLLK

-105 IQAQV
+105 IAAQV
-110 EFWKNALDLWQA
+110 EFWKNTLDLWQA
-122 ASKRMLGRETQP
+122 ASERMAGRKAQA
-134 VITPSPGDKRFKD
+134 VIEPSPTDKRFKD

-153 AVFDFIKQSY
+153 VVFDYIKQSY
-163 LLAAESLQKLVRN
+163 LLAADSLQGLVQS

-200 PTNFVHTNPT
+200 PTNFVLTNPT
-210 VLKATLDS
+210 VLQATLDS
-218 GGDNLVK
+218 GGENLVK
-225 GLQNMLEDLERGR
+225 GLQNLLADLERGR
-238 GQLQIKMTDLK
+238 GQLQIRMTDLN
-249 AFKPGENIAVTPGKV
+249 AFKPGENVAVTPGKV

-269 LLQLIQ
+269 LMQLLQ
-275 YDPSTPTVHQRP
+275 YNPSTPTVCQRP

-318 TVFMTSWVNP
+318 TVFMTSWINP
-328 DERLAHKK
+328 DERLAHKT
-336 FEDYMLS
+336 FDDYLLS
-343 IVEAMDAIEQATGE
+343 CVEAMDAIEQATGE
-357 REINTAGYCL
+357 REINAAGYCL
-367 GGTILLST
+367 GGTLLLST
-375 LAYLAAKKDKRVK
+375 LAWLAAKNDQRVK

-394 CMTDFSEPGELE
+394 CMTDFSQPGELE

-412 LIALLEKQMGERGY
+412 LITLLEKQMDERGY

-452 YLMGNDPYPFD
+452 YLLGNDPYPFD

-497 ITLADVPIDLRKIK
+497 ITLAGAPVDLRQIK
-511 TPVCFLSAYED
+511 NPVCFLSAYED

-564 FWLNP
+564 YWLNP
-569 NTPPNPDDWF
+569 NNPPNPEDWF
-579 KDAVQQEGSW
+579 KDAVKREGSW
-589 WPDWLAWL
+589 WPDWLDWL
-597 QPNAGPHVPA
+597 QPFVGPQVPA
-607 RTPGDGKLKPIEDA
+607 RQPGDGKLKLIEDA
-621 PGSYVKMRYDDR
+621 PGSYVKMRYDQ

>member
-1 LGLREDQP
+1 MAKPTAPSD
-9 PATTVALTYTSWS
+9 PATKA
-22 YHQVDEVFSMTKTT
+22 
-36 ETSTPD
+36 P
-42 SKTAD
+42 D
-47 LNKLAQNFSKII
+47 LNKLAQNLSKVI

-70 KRQERNDQIPLLDPA
+70 KRQERGDSMSLIDPA
-85 IIGKSFQELF
+85 IVGKSFQDLF

-110 EFWKNALDLWQA
+110 GFWKNYLDLWQA
-122 ASKRMLGRETQP
+122 ASKRMLGHEVQP
-134 VITPSPGDKRFKD
+134 VITPPPGDKRFKD

-163 LLAAESLQKLVRN
+163 LLAADSVQGLVRK

-200 PTNFVHTNPT
+200 PTNFVLTNPT
-210 VLKATLDS
+210 VLQATLDS

-238 GQLQIKMTDLK
+238 GQLQIKMTDLD
-249 AFKPGENIAVTPGKV
+249 AFKLGENIAVTPGKV

-269 LLQLIQ
+269 LMQLIQ
-275 YDPSTPTVHQRP
+275 YDPSTPTVYQRP

-295 NKFYIMDM
+295 NKYYIMDM

-336 FEDYMLS
+336 FDDYMLS
-343 IVEAMDAIEQATGE
+343 VVEAMDAIEQATGE

-367 GGTILLST
+367 GGTILLTT
-375 LAYLAAKKDKRVK
+375 LAYLAARKDKRVK

-412 LIALLEKQMGERGY
+412 LITLLEKQMGERGY

-452 YLMGNDPYPFD
+452 YLLGKDPYPFD

-497 ITLADVPIDLRKIK
+497 ITLAGVPIDLRKIK
-511 TPVCFLSAYED
+511 TPVCFLSAFED
-522 HIAPWTSTYA
+522 HIAPWKSTYA

-569 NTPPNPDDWF
+569 ETPPNPDDWF
-579 KDAVQQEGSW
+579 QGAVKQDGSW

-597 QPNAGPHVPA
+597 QPHAGPQVPA
-607 RTPGDGKLKPIEDA
+607 RMPGDGKLKPVEDA
-621 PGSYVKMRYDDR
+621 PGSYVKMRYDR

>member
-1 LGLREDQP
+1 MTQP
-9 PATTVALTYTSWS
+9 TTTP
-22 YHQVDEVFSMTKTT
+22 
-36 ETSTPD
+36 TPD
-42 SKTAD
+42 AKTAD

-64 VLQEYL
+64 VLQEFL
-70 KRQERNDQIPLLDPA
+70 KRQERGDPISLVDPA
-85 IIGKSFQELF
+85 IIGKSFQELL

-122 ASKRMLGRETQP
+122 TSKRMLGHETRP
-134 VITPSPGDKRFKD
+134 VIEPPSGDKRFKD
-147 EQWAEN
+147 QQWAEN

-163 LLAAESLQKLVRN
+163 LLAADSLQGLVRN
-176 VEGLDDKTARKVQ
+176 VEGLDDKAARKVQ

-218 GGDNLVK
+218 GGDNLVR
-225 GLQNMLEDLERGR
+225 GLQNLLEDLERGR

-275 YDPSTPTVHQRP
+275 YEPSTPTVYRRP

-318 TVFMTSWVNP
+318 TVFMTSWINP

-336 FEDYMLS
+336 FDDYMLS
-343 IVEAMDAIEQATGE
+343 IVEGMDAIERATGE
-357 REINTAGYCL
+357 REINAAGYCL

-375 LAYLAAKKDKRVK
+375 LAYLAAKKDQRVK

-412 LIALLEKQMGERGY
+412 LIGLLEKQMGERGY

-452 YLMGNDPYPFD
+452 YLLGNDPYPFD

-497 ITLADVPIDLRKIK
+497 ITLAGVPIDLRKIEA
-511 TPVCFLSAYED
+511 PVCFLSAFED
-522 HIAPWTSTYA
+522 HIAPWKSTYA

-569 NTPPNPDDWF
+569 NTPHDPDDWF
-579 KDAVQQEGSW
+579 KDAAQQQGSW
-589 WPDWLAWL
+589 WPDWLDWL
-597 QPNAGPHVPA
+597 QPNAGPQVPA
-607 RTPGDGKLKPIEDA
+607 RSPGDGQLKPIEDA
-621 PGSYVKMRYDDR
+621 PGSYVKMRYDTR

>member
-1 LGLREDQP
+1 M
-9 PATTVALTYTSWS
+9 TTPTASPS
-22 YHQVDEVFSMTKTT
+22 
-36 ETSTPD
+36 PD
-42 SKTAD
+42 SKKPD
-47 LNKLAQNFSKII
+47 YNKLAQNFSKII

-64 VLQEYL
+64 VLQEFL
-70 KRQERNDQIPLLDPA
+70 KRQESGDQLPIMDPA
-85 IIGKSFQELF
+85 IISKSFQELF
-95 EKLLK
+95 DKLLK
-100 DPDKL
+100 NPEQL
-105 IQAQV
+105 IEAQV
-110 EFWKNALDLWQA
+110 NFWKNYLDLWQA
-122 ASKRMLGRETQP
+122 TSQRMQGKESKPLIE
-134 VITPSPGDKRFKD
+134 PSPGDKRFKD
-147 EQWAEN
+147 AQWAEN

-163 LLAAESLQKLVRN
+163 LLAADNLQGLVRK
-176 VEGLDDKTARKVQ
+176 VDGLDDKTARKVQ

-200 PTNFVHTNPT
+200 PTNFVLTNPT
-210 VLKATLDS
+210 VLQTTLDS

-225 GLQNMLEDLERGR
+225 GLQNLLEDLERGR

-269 LLQLIQ
+269 LLQLVQ
-275 YDPSTPTVHQRP
+275 YNPSTPTVHQRP

-375 LAYLAAKKDKRVK
+375 LAYLAAKKDQRVK

-412 LIALLEKQMGERGY
+412 LITLLEKQMGERGY

-497 ITLADVPIDLRKIK
+497 ITLAGVPIDLRQIK

-589 WPDWLAWL
+589 WPDWLTWL
-597 QPNAGPHVPA
+597 QPHAGPQVPA
-607 RTPGDGKLKPIEDA
+607 RTPGDGKLQPIEDA
-621 PGSYVKMRYDDR
+621 PGSYVKMRYDQ

>member
-1 LGLREDQP
+1 MAAAP
-9 PATTVALTYTSWS
+9 
-22 YHQVDEVFSMTKTT
+22 
-36 ETSTPD
+36 STPD
-42 SKTAD
+42 LKNVD
-47 LNKLAQNFSKII
+47 FNQLAQNLSKVV

-70 KRQERNDQIPLLDPA
+70 KQQQRGEQKPLIDPA
-85 IIGKSFQELF
+85 IIGKSFQDLF
-95 EKLLK
+95 QQLLK
-100 DPDKL
+100 NPDKL

-110 EFWKNALDLWQA
+110 DFWKNYLDLWQH
-122 ASKRMLGRETQP
+122 ASKRLLGHDTNP
-134 VITPSPGDKRFKD
+134 VIQPELSDKRFKD

-153 AVFDFIKQSY
+153 VVFDFIKQSY
-163 LLAAESLQKLVRN
+163 LLAADSLQNVVQD

-200 PTNFVHTNPT
+200 PTNFALTNPT
-210 VLKATLDS
+210 VLQATFDS
-218 GGDNLVK
+218 SGENLLK
-225 GLQNMLEDLERGR
+225 GLQNLLYDLERGR
-238 GQLQIKMTDLK
+238 GQLQIRMTDLE
-249 AFKPGENIAVTPGKV
+249 AFKPGENIASTPGQV

-275 YDPSTPTVHQRP
+275 YNPATPTVHQRP
-287 FLFVSPWI
+287 FLFVAPWI

-318 TVFMTSWVNP
+318 TVFMTSWINP
-328 DERLAHKK
+328 DEQLAEKT
-336 FEDYMLS
+336 FDDYMLS
-343 IVEAMDAIEQATGE
+343 CVAAMDAIEQATGE

-367 GGTILLST
+367 GGTLLLST
-375 LAYLAAKKDKRVK
+375 LAYLAAKGDNRVK

-412 LIALLEKQMGERGY
+412 IISLVEKHMGEQGY

-452 YLMGNDPYPFD
+452 YLLGKDPYPFD

-468 SDSTRMPRDMHSFY
+468 SDSTRMPKAMHSFY
-482 VRNMYQKNLLREPGG
+482 LRNMYQKNLLREPGG
-497 ITLADVPIDLRKIK
+497 ITLVGVPIDLRQIK
-511 TPVCFLSAYED
+511 NPVYFLAASED
-522 HIAPWTSTYA
+522 HIAPWMSTYA

-552 GVINPASSDKYG
+552 GVINPATSDKYG
-564 FWLNP
+564 YWTNP
-569 NTPPNPDDWF
+569 KTPPNPEDWQRN
-579 KDAVQQEGSW
+579 AVKQEGSW
-589 WPDWLAWL
+589 WPDWLNWL
-597 QPNAGPHVPA
+597 KPNVGPQVPA
-607 RTPGDGKLKPIEDA
+607 RTPGDGQLQPVEDA
-621 PGSYVKMRYDDR
+621 PGSYVKMRYDQST

>member
-1 LGLREDQP
+1 MTQP
-9 PATTVALTYTSWS
+9 TPAPDAQTT
-22 YHQVDEVFSMTKTT
+22 
-36 ETSTPD
+36 
-42 SKTAD
+42 D

-70 KRQERNDQIPLLDPA
+70 KRQERNDQIPLIDPT
-85 IIGKSFQELF
+85 IIGKSFQEFFDQLLKNP
-95 EKLLK
+95 EKL
-100 DPDKL
+100 
-105 IQAQV
+105 IEAQV
-110 EFWKNALDLWQA
+110 NFWKNTLDLWQS
-122 ASKRMLGRETQP
+122 ASKRMLGHKVQP
-134 VITPSPGDKRFKD
+134 IITPPPGDKRFAD
-147 EQWAEN
+147 AQWAEN

-163 LLAAESLQKLVRN
+163 LLAADSVQGLAHK
-176 VEGLDDKTARKVQ
+176 VEGLDDKTARRVQ

-218 GGDNLVK
+218 SGDNLVK
-225 GLQNMLEDLERGR
+225 GLQNLLGDLERGR

-275 YDPSTPTVHQRP
+275 YDPSTPTVYQRP

-295 NKFYIMDM
+295 NKYYIMDM

-318 TVFMTSWVNP
+318 TVFMTSWINP

-343 IVEAMDAIEQATGE
+343 IVAGMDAIEQATGE
-357 REINTAGYCL
+357 REINAAGYCL
-367 GGTILLST
+367 GGTILLIT
-375 LAYLAAKKDKRVK
+375 MAYLAAQKDQRVQ

-412 LIALLEKQMGERGY
+412 LITLLEKQMGERGY

-452 YLMGNDPYPFD
+452 YLLGKDPYPFD

-482 VRNMYQKNLLREPGG
+482 VRNMYQKNLLRESGG
-497 ITLADVPIDLRKIK
+497 ITLAGVPIDLGKIK
-511 TPVCFLSAYED
+511 APICFLSAYED
-522 HIAPWTSTYA
+522 HIAPWKSTYA

-564 FWLNP
+564 FWLNSKV
-569 NTPPNPDDWF
+569 PPNPDDWF

-589 WPDWLAWL
+589 WPDWLTWL
-597 QPNAGPHVPA
+597 QPYAGPQVPA
-607 RTPGDGKLKPIEDA
+607 RIPGDGQLEPIEDA
-621 PGSYVKMRYDDR
+621 PGSYVKMRYD

>member
-1 LGLREDQP
+1 MTQP
-9 PATTVALTYTSWS
+9 TPAPDAQTT
-22 YHQVDEVFSMTKTT
+22 
-36 ETSTPD
+36 
-42 SKTAD
+42 D

-70 KRQERNDQIPLLDPA
+70 KRQERNDQIPLIDPT
-85 IIGKSFQELF
+85 IIGKSFQEFFDQLLKNP
-95 EKLLK
+95 EKL
-100 DPDKL
+100 
-105 IQAQV
+105 IEAQV
-110 EFWKNALDLWQA
+110 NFWKNTLDLWQS
-122 ASKRMLGRETQP
+122 ASKRMLGHKVQP
-134 VITPSPGDKRFKD
+134 IITPPPGDKRFAD
-147 EQWAEN
+147 AQWAEN

-163 LLAAESLQKLVRN
+163 LLAADSVQGLAHK
-176 VEGLDDKTARKVQ
+176 VEGLDDKTARRVQ

-218 GGDNLVK
+218 SGDNLVK
-225 GLQNMLEDLERGR
+225 GLQNLLGDLERGR

-275 YDPSTPTVHQRP
+275 YDPSTPTVYQRP

-295 NKFYIMDM
+295 NKYYIMDM

-318 TVFMTSWVNP
+318 TVFMTSWINP

-343 IVEAMDAIEQATGE
+343 IVAGMDAIEQATGE
-357 REINTAGYCL
+357 REINAAGYCL
-367 GGTILLST
+367 GGTILLIT
-375 LAYLAAKKDKRVK
+375 MAYLAAQKDQRVQ

-412 LIALLEKQMGERGY
+412 LITLLEKQMGERGY

-452 YLMGNDPYPFD
+452 YLLGKDPYPFD

-482 VRNMYQKNLLREPGG
+482 VRNMYQKNLLRESGG
-497 ITLADVPIDLRKIK
+497 ITLAGVPIDLGKIK
-511 TPVCFLSAYED
+511 APICFLSAYED
-522 HIAPWTSTYA
+522 HIAPWKSTYA

-564 FWLNP
+564 LWLNSKV
-569 NTPPNPDDWF
+569 PPSPDDWF

-589 WPDWLAWL
+589 WPDWLTWL
-597 QPNAGPHVPA
+597 QPYAGPQVPA
-607 RTPGDGKLKPIEDA
+607 RIPGDGQLEPIEDA
-621 PGSYVKMRYDDR
+621 PGSYVKMRYD

>member
-1 LGLREDQP
+1 
-9 PATTVALTYTSWS
+9 
-22 YHQVDEVFSMTKTT
+22 MTKSTVS
-36 ETSTPD
+36 STPNLN
-42 SKTAD
+42 TAD
-47 LNKLAQNFSKII
+47 PNKLAQNLSKII

-64 VLQEYL
+64 ILQEYL
-70 KRQERNDQIPLLDPA
+70 KRQERGDQIALIDPN

-95 EKLLK
+95 QQLLK

-105 IQAQV
+105 IAAQV
-110 EFWKNALDLWQA
+110 EFWKNTLDLWQA
-122 ASKRMLGRETQP
+122 ASERMAGRKTQA
-134 VITPSPGDKRFKD
+134 VIEPSPTDKRFKD

-153 AVFDFIKQSY
+153 VVFDFIKQSY
-163 LLAAESLQKLVRN
+163 LLSADSLQGLVQS

-200 PTNFVHTNPT
+200 PTNFVFTNPT
-210 VLKATLDS
+210 VLQATLDS

-225 GLQNMLEDLERGR
+225 GLQNLLADLERGR
-238 GQLQIKMTDLK
+238 GQLQIRMTDLK
-249 AFKPGENIAVTPGKV
+249 AFKPGENVAVTPGKV

-269 LLQLIQ
+269 LMQLLQ
-275 YDPSTPTVHQRP
+275 YNPSTPTVCQRP
-287 FLFVSPWI
+287 FLFISPWI

-318 TVFMTSWVNP
+318 TVFMTSWINP
-328 DERLAHKK
+328 DERLAHKT
-336 FEDYMLS
+336 FDDYLLAC
-343 IVEAMDAIEQATGE
+343 VEAMDAIEQATGE
-357 REINTAGYCL
+357 REINAAGYCL
-367 GGTILLST
+367 GGTLLLST
-375 LAYLAAKKDKRVK
+375 LAYLAAKDDQRVK

-412 LIALLEKQMGERGY
+412 LITLLEKQMGERGY

-452 YLMGNDPYPFD
+452 YLLGNDPYPFD

-497 ITLADVPIDLRKIK
+497 ITLAGVPIDLRQIK

-552 GVINPASSDKYG
+552 GVINPASSNKYG
-564 FWLNP
+564 YWLNP

-579 KDAVQQEGSW
+579 KDAVKQEGSW
-589 WPDWLAWL
+589 WPDWLEWL
-597 QPNAGPHVPA
+597 QPNVGPQIPA
-607 RTPGDGKLKPIEDA
+607 RTPGDGKLKPVEDA
-621 PGSYVKMRYDDR
+621 PGSYVKMRYDQ

>member
-1 LGLREDQP
+1 MSP
-9 PATTVALTYTSWS
+9 STAP
-22 YHQVDEVFSMTKTT
+22 
-36 ETSTPD
+36 STPD
-42 SKTAD
+42 LKTAD
-47 LNKLAQNFSKII
+47 PNKLAQNLSKII

-70 KRQERNDQIPLLDPA
+70 KRQERGDQISLIDPA

-95 EKLLK
+95 QQLLK

-105 IQAQV
+105 IKAQV
-110 EFWKNALDLWQA
+110 EFWKNYLDLWQA
-122 ASKRMLGRETQP
+122 ASQRLAGHETQP
-134 VITPSPGDKRFKD
+134 VIEPPPGDKRFKD
-147 EQWAEN
+147 QQWAEN
-153 AVFDFIKQSY
+153 VVFDFIKQSY
-163 LLAAESLQKLVRN
+163 LLSADSLQGLVQS

-200 PTNFVHTNPT
+200 PTNFVLTNPT
-210 VLKATLDS
+210 VLQATLDS

-225 GLQNMLEDLERGR
+225 GLQNVLTDLERGR
-238 GQLQIKMTDLK
+238 GQLQITMTDLN
-249 AFKPGENIAVTPGKV
+249 AFTPGENVAVTPGKV
-264 IFQNE
+264 IYQSE

-275 YDPSTPTVHQRP
+275 YNPSTPTVCQRP

-318 TVFMTSWVNP
+318 TVFMTSWINP
-328 DERLAHKK
+328 DERLAHKT
-336 FEDYMLS
+336 FDDYMLAC
-343 IVEAMDAIEQATGE
+343 VEAMDAIEQATGE
-357 REINTAGYCL
+357 REISAAGYCL
-367 GGTILLST
+367 GGTLLLST
-375 LAYLAAKKDKRVK
+375 LAWLAAKKDKRVK

-412 LIALLEKQMGERGY
+412 LITLLEKQMGERGY

-452 YLMGNDPYPFD
+452 YLLGNDPYPFD

-482 VRNMYQKNLLREPGG
+482 VRNMYQKNLLRQPGG
-497 ITLADVPIDLRKIK
+497 ITLAGVPIDLRKIK

-522 HIAPWTSTYA
+522 HIAPWKSTYA

-564 FWLNP
+564 YWLNP
-569 NTPPNPDDWF
+569 NNSPNPDDWF
-579 KDAVQQEGSW
+579 KGAVKQEGSW

-597 QPNAGPHVPA
+597 QPHTGPQVPA
-607 RTPGDGKLKPIEDA
+607 RTPGDGKLKPVEDA
-621 PGSYVKMRYDDR
+621 PGSYVKMRYDQ

>member
-1 LGLREDQP
+1 MTQP
-9 PATTVALTYTSWS
+9 TPAPDAQTT
-22 YHQVDEVFSMTKTT
+22 DF
-36 ETSTPD
+36 
-42 SKTAD
+42 
-47 LNKLAQNFSKII
+47 NKLAQNFSKII

-70 KRQERNDQIPLLDPA
+70 KRQERNDQIPLIDPT
-85 IIGKSFQELF
+85 IIGKSFQEFFNQLLKNP
-95 EKLLK
+95 EKL
-100 DPDKL
+100 
-105 IQAQV
+105 IETEV
-110 EFWKNALDLWQA
+110 NFWKNTLDLWQS
-122 ASKRMLGRETQP
+122 ASKRMLGHKVQP
-134 VITPSPGDKRFKD
+134 VITPPPGDKRFAD
-147 EQWAEN
+147 AQWAEN

-163 LLAAESLQKLVRN
+163 LLAADSVQGLARK
-176 VEGLDDKTARKVQ
+176 VEGLDDKTARRVQ

-218 GGDNLVK
+218 SGDNLVK
-225 GLQNMLEDLERGR
+225 GLQNLLGDLERGR

-275 YDPSTPTVHQRP
+275 YDPSTPTVYQRP

-295 NKFYIMDM
+295 NKYYIMDM

-318 TVFMTSWVNP
+318 TVFMTSWINP

-343 IVEAMDAIEQATGE
+343 IVAGMDAIEQATGE
-357 REINTAGYCL
+357 REINAAGYCL
-367 GGTILLST
+367 GGTILLIT
-375 LAYLAAKKDKRVK
+375 MAYLAAQKDQRVQ

-412 LIALLEKQMGERGY
+412 LITLLEKQMGERGY

-452 YLMGNDPYPFD
+452 YLLGKDPYPFD

-482 VRNMYQKNLLREPGG
+482 VRNMYQKNLLRESGG
-497 ITLADVPIDLRKIK
+497 ITLAGVPIDLGKIK
-511 TPVCFLSAYED
+511 APICFLSAYED
-522 HIAPWTSTYA
+522 HIAPWKSTYA

-564 FWLNP
+564 FWLNSKV
-569 NTPPNPDDWF
+569 PPNPDDWF

-589 WPDWLAWL
+589 WPDWLTWL
-597 QPNAGPHVPA
+597 QPYAGPQVPA
-607 RTPGDGKLKPIEDA
+607 RIPGDGQLEPIEEA
-621 PGSYVKMRYDDR
+621 PGSYVKMRYD